1 MLVSSCHHS
10 VLPVW
15 LWFHYSWWFVLRWRL
30 HLSEKE
36 LLFIP
41 SDIDIAVSS
50 LNLDSNRISE
60 VTSRSLY
67 NFTDLRLL
75 YLQYNVI
82 SVIEDGAFDKNNKLE
97 VLKLSN
103 NVLTKLPWSFGPA
116 TYSLRLFLATTAIK
130 PEAFRYLNFT
140 NFKNLLTVS
149 LGNNKGLP
157 GNVITK
163 YSKRTKILGLFMCDI
178 ETIPDLSIHVPNV
191 RNLGLQQNALV
202 NIHGKGLEKLVKLM
216 QLTLDSNQLQSV
228 PDLFHLPLRG
238 LRLTGNPLECNQ
250 SLCWLRMWVWFKPA
264 PNGFD
269 TATCATPDILRGKK
283 LSDVDPV
290 YLRCYQG
297 NHDDV
302 IKWKHF
308 PRYWPFVRGI
318 HQWPVNSPRKGPWRG
333 ALIFSLI
340 CAWTNRWVNNPNAGG
355 LRRHRAHCDVIIMIW
370 WQNNYVPHIPDA
382 NNDVISRI

>member
-1 MLVSSCHHS
+1 MPSFSLNCLTLASLFMMVCAE
-10 VLPVW
+10 VDID
-15 LWFHYSWWFVLRWRL
+15 
-30 HLSEKE
+30 LSGKD
-36 LLFIP
+36 LLYIP
-41 SDIDIAVSS
+41 PDIDITVSS
-50 LNLDSNRISE
+50 LNLDSNQIRE
-60 VTSRSLY
+60 VASWSLY
-67 NFTDLRLL
+67 NFTDLRFL
-75 YLQYNVI
+75 YLQFNVI
-82 SVIEDGAFDKNNKLE
+82 SVIEDGAFDKNDKLE

-130 PEAFRYLNFT
+130 PEAFKYLNFT

-163 YSKRTKILGLFMCDI
+163 FSKSTEILGLFMCDI
-178 ETIPDLSIHVPNV
+178 ETIPDLSIYVPHV

-238 LRLTGNPLECNQ
+238 LKLTDNPLECNQ
-250 SLCWLRMWVWFKPA
+250 SLCWLRMWVWFKPV
-264 PNGFD
+264 PNDFN
-269 TATCATPDILRGKK
+269 TATCATPDILQGKK

-302 IKWKHF
+302 IKWKYF

-318 HQWPVNSPRKGPWRG
+318 HRSPVNSPHKGQWRG
-333 ALIFSLI
+333 TLMFSLI
-340 CAWTNRWVNNPNAGG
+340 CAWTNRRANNRDAGD
-355 LRRHRAHCDVIIMIW
+355 LRRHRTHYDVIVMIW
-370 WQNNYVPHIPDA
+370 W
-382 NNDVISRI
+382 